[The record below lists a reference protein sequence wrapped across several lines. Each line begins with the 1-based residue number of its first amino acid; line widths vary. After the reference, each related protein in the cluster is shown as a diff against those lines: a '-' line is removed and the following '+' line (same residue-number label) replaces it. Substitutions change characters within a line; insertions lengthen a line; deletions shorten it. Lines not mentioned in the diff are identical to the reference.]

1 MLRNQFKYYFFGNI
15 LTNLYDEEVILMMN
29 FIRLADNKEDEKL
42 VKALYNKAFPVQ
54 ERMPY
59 FILKYKSKKGN
70 ADFFKIYDDSIFVG
84 LCYCV
89 FYKDILYI
97 FYLAVD
103 ESRRGK
109 GYGSRVLQYI
119 EEKYSDYRII
129 LNIEEVTKNCSNYEQ
144 RLSRKAFYQKNGF
157 FALDYNVKEGSV
169 VYENLCCNKN
179 GEGVSKQ
186 EYFEMMK
193 SFFGGF
199 YIFYKFFSS

>member
-1 MLRNQFKYYFFGNI
+1 MK
-15 LTNLYDEEVILMMN
+15 

-59 FILKYKSKKGN
+59 FILKYKSKKDN

-157 FALDYNVKEGSV
+157 FALDYKVKEGSV
-169 VYENLCCNKN
+169 VYENLCCSKN

-199 YIFYKFFSS
+199 YIFYKLFSS